1 MQRSFVLIPLLL
13 VVVGIV
19 WVLVFQ
25 TLLGAL
31 IVVGGVMG
39 LLMTVTPAVIA
50 WFTQG
55 LSTGFWRR
63 H

>member
-1 MQRSFVLIPLLL
+1 MPRSFILVPLLV

-25 TLLGAL
+25 TLLGSL
-31 IVVGGVMG
+31 LVVGGVMG
-39 LLMTVTPAVIA
+39 LALTATPAVIA
-50 WFTQG
+50 WFTEG
-55 LSTGFWRR
+55 LSAGFWRR